1 MANIARNYHNN
12 IQAERKETPPIDR
25 ENTIRRVLGRTARKV
40 TDQQVEDLKRKLT
53 REDVAEALKL
63 SANDR
68 APGEDGI
75 MYEIWKTLDSRFIT
89 LEKEGKPAFDILEA
103 LCMVYND
110 IQTHGMMKNT
120 GFSKSWMAPFYKKN
134 DRADIANYRP
144 ISLLNTDYKIMTKAL
159 TIKLARAAPTLIHP
173 AQAGFVPGRHIY
185 DQIWL
190 TKRVIDLA
198 EATEIHGVIVALD
211 QEKAYDKIEHDYSI
225 VAINGSCPLNGSN
238 NYSNIQTTLRQ
249 NSCYM

>member
-1 MANIARNYHNN
+1 VFVRNTYQLAIPSH
-12 IQAERKETPPIDR
+12 IRSAPFQRKGTSPIDR
-25 ENTIRRVLGRTARKV
+25 ENTIRRVLGRTAQKV
-40 TDQQVEDLKRKLT
+40 TDQQAEDLKRKLT

-68 APGEDGI
+68 APGEHGI

-103 LCMVYND
+103 LHMVYND

-120 GFSKSWMAPFYKKN
+120 GFLESWMAPFYKKN
-134 DRADIANYRP
+134 DHTDIANYRP
-144 ISLLNTDYKIMTKAL
+144 ISVLNTDYKIMTKAL
-159 TIKLARAAPTLIHP
+159 TIKLARAAPSLIHP
-173 AQAGFVPGRHIY
+173 VQAGFIPGCHVY

-198 EATEIHGVIVALD
+198 EATEIHGVIVALN
-211 QEKAYDKIEHDYSI
+211 QEKAYVKIEHD
-225 VAINGSCPLNGSN
+225 
-238 NYSNIQTTLRQ
+238 
-249 NSCYM
+249 